1 MIRYIV
7 PQTENG
13 GGSEKEGLEGCTPPP
28 FENARKRKK
37 RKKYKKRTKRRKER
51 GRRKRKRGELTSAKI
66 YSIVLAV
73 FCTCE

>member
-13 GGSEKEGLEGCTPPP
+13 GGSEKEGLEVAPPP